1 MGCLENTFIC
11 QIHSDTTFLIARL
24 FYAAC
29 QSCSPGSGRSRSI
42 SLIGIEIGLA
52 QAYQID
58 VDDAVVDADDFMAV
72 GSIDRSIDTQTYSV

>member
-29 QSCSPGSGRSRSI
+29 QSCSPSSGRSIR
-42 SLIGIEIGLA
+42 LIGIEIGLA